1 MFQINEFFDDFYII
15 FQVRWRPN
23 PFPRFVTC
31 RRGGTPNSR
40 RPLPLGTPTKV
51 QILAI
56 FKPPTS
62 TAKRRRSC
70 PGRPARPLRGLLSGL
85 RVVLIP
91 PWSSPSS
98 LIQQQYEQRGRRLG
112 QRSQPKSKLFSQQQ
126 QQLCSLRWFPFSVQF
141 WLHLWIFVDHLLWQ
155 LRIELCT
162 RCSNKF

>member
-1 MFQINEFFDDFYII
+1 MNLSNWRI

-40 RPLPLGTPTKV
+40 RPLPLGTPTKI

-126 QQLCSLRWFPFSVQF
+126 LCSLRWFPFSVQF